1 MTLMHKV
8 EIRVY
13 APAQGKALLS
23 PRDRGPGIKGKGNK
37 TPKRRKEPQNP
48 PT

>member
-37 TPKRRKEPQNP
+37 NPKRRKEPQNP